1 MCRSGRSGWILA
13 GAFCLAACGGGGGR
27 DVGAGTEVFPPA
39 TPLSDEQATEA
50 ASGAALSLV
59 AALSALVLDVPGLPA
74 ASTAADGNHGR
85 SALSVRRWAS
95 LARQG
100 GRSSRCAGGGTVQAT
115 CGEDGSG
122 STLLT
127 RADECGTFDDAHG
140 FYVIT
145 NGELRIHIQARGICR
160 TGQVPADASR
170 TLRYRHFRATI
181 RDGPSVLETFAAPV
195 LTQRIEPSGAGC
207 AGVGRMTF
215 DGRAVVTRADG
226 VDVTLDTDGFILQ
239 LSDPG
244 APTCVQQVE
253 ATGRLDVFDHSS
265 GRQLDA
271 ALHGL
276 RMAFAL
282 ESNPVAASIDGAAT
296 LDCVGEVAYASD
308 APLAGSGACASSGA
322 LRLTLPSGVTARSRA
337 RAGGVVE
344 FDYDG
349 DGQVDRTVGSC
360 LDPTVAACR

>member
-1 MCRSGRSGWILA
+1 MCRTGRSGWILA
-13 GAFCLAACGGGGGR
+13 GALCLAACGGGSGR
-27 DVGAGTEVFPPA
+27 DAGPGAEVFPPA
-39 TPLSDEQATEA
+39 TPLSDVQATEA
-50 ASGAALSLV
+50 ASGAAVSLV

-74 ASTAADGNHGR
+74 ASTIADRHHGR

-95 LARQG
+95 LAGQG
-100 GRSSRCAGGGTVQAT
+100 GRSSRCAGGGTIQAT

-140 FYVIT
+140 LYVIT
-145 NGELRIHIQARGICR
+145 NGELRIRIQARGICR
-160 TGQVPADASR
+160 TGQVPADAPR

-195 LTQRIEPSGAGC
+195 LTQRIEPSGTGC
-207 AGVGRMTF
+207 ADVGRMVL

-226 VDVTLDTDGFILQ
+226 VDVTLDTDGLILQ
-239 LSDPG
+239 LSANATP
-244 APTCVQQVE
+244 CVQQVE
-253 ATGRLDVFDHSS
+253 ATGRLDVFDHTS

-276 RMAFAL
+276 RMTFEV

-308 APLAGSGACASSGA
+308 APLTGSGPCASSGA
-322 LRLTLPSGVTARSRA
+322 LRLTLPSGATARSRA
-337 RAGGVVE
+337 QAGGVVE

-349 DGQVDRTVGSC
+349 DGHVDRTVASC
-360 LDPTVAACR
+360 LDPSVAACR